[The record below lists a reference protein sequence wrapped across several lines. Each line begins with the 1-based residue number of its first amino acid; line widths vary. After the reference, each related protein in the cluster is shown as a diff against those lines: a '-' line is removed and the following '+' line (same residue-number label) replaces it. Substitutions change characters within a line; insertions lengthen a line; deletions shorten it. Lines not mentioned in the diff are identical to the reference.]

1 MKIGLLAPPWVPVPP
16 TAYGGIELMLD
27 RLARGLRD
35 AGHHVTLFTTGD
47 STCPVKR
54 RWVLE
59 RAERLR
65 MGVTVPELRH
75 VIAGYEALAGCDVVH
90 DHTLT
95 GPVYAERFQQLPAV
109 TTNHAPFSA
118 EINDLYRAISARMP
132 VIAISHGQASQA
144 RGVRIC
150 AVVHHGLDVDAF
162 PFDGGG
168 RGGYFLFLGRMAP
181 EKGARRAAQVAQRA
195 GVPLVMAAKMNEPVE
210 RTYFEEQV
218 RPLLSKDITFVG
230 EVGGADKLELLHGA
244 TALINPICWPEPFGL
259 VMLEAL
265 ACGTPVLSFKEGAAP
280 EIVDHGVTGFL
291 CVDVDDMA
299 DAVGRVEELDRAAC
313 REHVAEHF
321 SVERMVAGHV
331 AVYEHVIGERAAVTG

>member
-1 MKIGLLAPPWVPVPP
+1 MRVGLLAPPWVPVPP

-47 STCPVKR
+47 STCPVDR

-59 RAERLR
+59 RAETLR

-95 GPVYAERFQQLPAV
+95 GPLYAERYPHLPAV
-109 TTNHAPFSA
+109 TTNHAPFS
-118 EINDLYRAISARMP
+118 EEMNDLYRAISQRVP
-132 VIAISHGQASQA
+132 VIAISHAQAAQA
-144 RGVRIC
+144 DGVRI
-150 AVVHHGLDVDAF
+150 AGVVHHGLDVDAF
-162 PFDGGG
+162 PFGEGG
-168 RGGYFLFLGRMAP
+168 GGYFLFLGRMAP
-181 EKGARRAAQVAQRA
+181 EKGARRAALVAQRA
-195 GVPLVMAAKMNEPVE
+195 GVPLVMAAKMNEPLE
-210 RTYFEEQV
+210 RAYFEEQV
-218 RPLLSKDITFVG
+218 RPLLSRDVTFVG
-230 EVGGADKLELLHGA
+230 EVGGEEKLELLCGA
-244 TALINPICWPEPFGL
+244 TALINPIRWPEPFGL

-280 EIVDHGVTGFL
+280 EIIDHGVTGFL

-299 DAVGRVEELDRAAC
+299 DVLERVDELDRSAC
-313 REHVAEHF
+313 SEHVAEHF

-331 AVYEHVIGERAAVTG
+331 AVYEQVIAAVTC